1 MVSLL
6 SGGGGDGGAD
16 VVRRNSRKHRSEMPL
31 YLVEHIPYQDGVEET
46 IAPPTDLEG
55 LARYSLD
62 ATHGARWLT
71 TFTPDLHDDR
81 HFSIWEAPDAE
92 EIRAVMTRF
101 GFLSDGVVKAFSIR
115 QWGPEDVLSEHAPQ

>member
-1 MVSLL
+1 
-6 SGGGGDGGAD
+6 
-16 VVRRNSRKHRSEMPL
+16 MPL
-31 YLVEHIPYQDGVEET
+31 YLVEHIPYQDGAEVT

-55 LARYSLD
+55 LARYSLN

-81 HFSIWEAPDAE
+81 HFSIWEAPDVE
-92 EIRAVMTRF
+92 EIRAVMARF

-115 QWGPEDVLSEHAPQ
+115 QWGPDDVISEHAPQ